1 MVSCKGG
8 TPKYRFQIYRIQKHR
23 CRFYRITYII
33 EWKKGR
39 KPILSISKNIENLNY
54 RMAKKIYPERSDISR
69 LKTDMKNVHVKCQWQ
84 CLNERNE
91 TKVGIFFE
99 ENFNESKQS

>member
-1 MVSCKGG
+1 MGG
-8 TPKYRFQIYRIQKHR
+8 TPKYRFQIYRIPKHR

-39 KPILSISKNIENLNY
+39 KPILSISKNIEKLNY

-69 LKTDMKNVHVKCQWQ
+69 LKTDMKNVHAKCMLRQ

-99 ENFNESKQS
+99 ENLNESKQS